1 MRFKQIWDYIK
12 ETPNNTNPAILKQM
26 VEEYGQTVSNPLSN
40 YTIDLDISDEVDLL
54 GKKISD
60 LQSGVTYN
68 DGEFKG
74 ELKYVTGYTGFSG
87 NPEEQEGYYIAFHV
101 AYEGADSI
109 KVNGSTLD
117 EDGIIILRF
126 KNGNNKNSK
135 ANIEIIKDSNS
146 FKDTVMLNKLILDP
160 KIIEKVKTT
169 HLDDPI
175 EVPPV
180 NPPVYQE

>member
-1 MRFKQIWDYIK
+1 MRFREIWDYIK

-26 VEEYGQTVSNPLSN
+26 VEEYGQTVSNPLSQ
-40 YTIDLDISDEVDLL
+40 YTIDADISDEVDLL

-74 ELKYVTGYTGFSG
+74 ELKYVTDYTGFSG
-87 NPEEQEGYYIAFHV
+87 DPEEQEGYYIAFHV

-109 KVNGSTLD
+109 KVNGSVLD

-135 ANIEIIKDSNS
+135 AIIEITKDSNS
-146 FKDTVMLNKLILDP
+146 FKDTIMLNKLVLND
-160 KIIEKVKTT
+160 K
-169 HLDDPI
+169 
-175 EVPPV
+175 
-180 NPPVYQE
+180 

>member
-1 MRFKQIWDYIK
+1 MRFREIWDYIK

-26 VEEYGQTVSNPLSN
+26 VEEYGQTVSNPLSQ

-74 ELKYVTGYTGFSG
+74 ELKYVTDYTGFSG
-87 NPEEQEGYYIAFHV
+87 DPEEQEGYYIAFHV

-135 ANIEIIKDSNS
+135 AIIEITKDSDS
-146 FKDTVMLNKLILDP
+146 FKDTVMLNKLVLND
-160 KIIEKVKTT
+160 K
-169 HLDDPI
+169 
-175 EVPPV
+175 
-180 NPPVYQE
+180 

>member
-1 MRFKQIWDYIK
+1 MRFREIWDYIK

-26 VEEYGQTVSNPLSN
+26 VEEYGQTVSNPLSQ

-87 NPEEQEGYYIAFHV
+87 DPEEQEGYYIAFHV

-135 ANIEIIKDSNS
+135 AIIEITKDSDS
-146 FKDTVMLNKLILDP
+146 FKDTVMLNKLVLND
-160 KIIEKVKTT
+160 K
-169 HLDDPI
+169 
-175 EVPPV
+175 
-180 NPPVYQE
+180 